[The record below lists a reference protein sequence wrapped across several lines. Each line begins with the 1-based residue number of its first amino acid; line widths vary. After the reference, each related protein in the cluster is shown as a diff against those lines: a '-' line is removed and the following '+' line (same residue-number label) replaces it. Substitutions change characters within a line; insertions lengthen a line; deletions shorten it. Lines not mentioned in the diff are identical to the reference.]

1 MSRNITMVLNDLNIA
16 TRDFIMDVI
25 SAINNDNY
33 FSSRMLQKSRPFPG
47 GDKAQ
52 IDLRYGR
59 ENVQTMDEYG
69 EYTFQPVDMLDRAQ
83 YEIKHVHGDM
93 TISQKRLEVQNIG
106 KAADISLARNK
117 SENMSETMK
126 YEFSSLLYKKVAD
139 LEATDPDSLIKIVGT
154 ANNIVGGINAA
165 TEDKFDWN
173 PKIYDV
179 SAAAPSPSDI
189 IDPTSDYYFE
199 KLLRKLIG
207 PLTIGND
214 KPTLGLTTQGVW
226 DAYEEILR
234 ADKRLTNNI
243 MEADGGFNVLR
254 FRQMKIAVD
263 SQIPGGKM
271 DEDAANSTA
280 YFFAVNE
287 KYIGYSH
294 SPNVNFK
301 WVPWK
306 KLERQPV
313 YGSGLDW
320 FGCIWCSRRDRQG
333 AIYGLPTDNQIYV

>member
-1 MSRNITMVLNDLNIA
+1 MGRTISVVLNDLNIA

-33 FSSRMLQKSRPFPG
+33 FSSRMLQKSKPFPG
-47 GDKAQ
+47 GNKAQ

-69 EYTFQPVDMLDRAQ
+69 EYTLQPVDILDYAE

-93 TISQKRLEVQNIG
+93 TISQKRLEVQNTG
-106 KAADISLARNK
+106 KAADISLARTK

-126 YEFSSLLYKKVAD
+126 YEFSQLLFKKVAD
-139 LEATDPDSLIKIVGT
+139 LASTDPDSLVKIIGT
-154 ANNIVGGINAA
+154 KNNTVGGINAS
-165 TEDKFDWN
+165 TETRFDWN

-179 SAAAPSPSDI
+179 SAALPTYANLV
-189 IDPTSDYYFE
+189 DPTGDYYFE
-199 KLLRKLIG
+199 KLLRKLVS

-214 KPTLGLTTQGVW
+214 KPTIGLTTQAVW

-234 ADKRLTNNI
+234 ADKNLNDNI
-243 MEADGGFNVLR
+243 MEVDGGFDVLK
-254 FRQMKIAVD
+254 FRGMKIAVD
-263 SQIPGGKM
+263 SQVPGGKM
-271 DEDAANSTA
+271 DTTAAVSTA
-280 YFFAVNE
+280 YFFAINE
-287 KYIGYSH
+287 KYVGYTH

-301 WVPWK
+301 WTPWK

-313 YGSGLDW
+313 YGSLLDW
-320 FGCIWCSRRDRQG
+320 FGAVWCSRRDRQG
-333 AIYGLPTDNQIYV
+333 AIYGLPTDAEVYV